1 MPAVNFEI
9 EWPDD
14 TVTTH
19 YSPSTVVRE
28 YFRPGERLAIPALLE
43 RSENAMSRASD
54 RVVAK
59 FGFAC
64 SSAMDTRAEIA
75 AYAEK
80 FAQDETVR
88 IRRVG

>member
-1 MPAVNFEI
+1 MPAVHFDI
-9 EWPDD
+9 EWPDE

-28 YFRPGERLAIPALLE
+28 YFQPGERLAISTLLK
-43 RSENAMSRASD
+43 RSEQAMSHASD

-64 SSAMDTRAEIA
+64 SSATDTRAQIA
-75 AYAEK
+75 ALAEK
-80 FAQDETVR
+80 VAQDETVR
-88 IRRVG
+88 VRRVS

>member
-1 MPAVNFEI
+1 MPAVHFDI

-28 YFRPGERLAIPALLE
+28 YFQVGERLTISTLLE
-43 RSENAMSRASD
+43 RSEQAMSRASD

-64 SSAMDTRAEIA
+64 SSAMDTRAQIA
-75 AYAEK
+75 ALAEK
-80 FAQDETVR
+80 FSQDATVR
-88 IRRVG
+88 VRSVS

>member
-1 MPAVNFEI
+1 MPAVHFEL
-9 EWPDD
+9 EWPDA

-28 YFRPGERLAIPALLE
+28 YFQPELCLAISELLTL
-43 RSENAMSRASD
+43 SEQAMARASD

-75 AYAEK
+75 TYAEK
-80 FAQDETVR
+80 FTQDETVR